1 MARLSTT
8 PPGGPMNQ
16 LLIEPAPANVRRV
29 GPIARKLGV
38 VLAAAGMLALG
49 LLLARG
55 PDFVDHVRVTND
67 SGYDL
72 NVDVT
77 GAERDGWLPI
87 SVATGGSTTTT
98 KDVVDQRDTWIF
110 RFSYA
115 GNRAGEVSVSRTDLE
130 RRGWSVVVPPAVAT
144 RLRAE
149 GILPG
154 P

>member
-1 MARLSTT
+1 
-8 PPGGPMNQ
+8 MNQ
-16 LLIEPAPANVRRV
+16 LLTEPAPASVRRV
-29 GPIARKLGV
+29 GPLARKLGV
-38 VLAAAGMLALG
+38 VLAAAAMLAIG
-49 LLLARG
+49 LWITRG
-55 PDFVDHVRVTND
+55 PDFVGRVRVSNA

-87 SVATGGSTTTT
+87 SVAAGGLTTTT

-110 RFSYA
+110 RFAYA
-115 GNRAGEVSVSRTDLE
+115 GNAAGELSVSRAELAK
-130 RRGWSVVVPPAVAT
+130 RGWRIAVPEDVSA

-149 GILPG
+149 GIQPG